1 MTEEKVGKKQ
11 SFGNLTKENASQE
24 TGARE
29 KSVWNRRL
37 VGTEQETKV
46 QEYLQKQGYE
56 ILARNFYTKH
66 GEIDLI
72 AKKDGYLVFIEVK
85 YRADE
90 RFGAPEEA
98 VDFRKQKKII
108 AAAQYYL
115 YKNQIP
121 FDTPCRFDVAGVMR
135 EEIRITENAFQL

>member
-1 MTEEKVGKKQ
+1 MTESKR
-11 SFGNLTKENASQE
+11 N
-24 TGARE
+24 
-29 KSVWNRRL
+29 WNRRSI
-37 VGTEQETKV
+37 GAEQETKV
-46 QEYLQKQGYE
+46 QEYLQTLGYE
-56 ILARNFYTKH
+56 IVARNFYTKH

-85 YRADE
+85 YRADG

-115 YKNQIP
+115 YKNRIS
-121 FDTPCRFDVAGVMR
+121 FDTPCRFDVAGVVG
-135 EEIRITENAFQL
+135 EEIRVTENAFWM

>member
-1 MTEEKVGKKQ
+1 MTEDKGMERRG
-11 SFGNLTKENASQE
+11 
-24 TGARE
+24 
-29 KSVWNRRL
+29 SVWNRRQ

-46 QEYLQKQGYE
+46 QEYLQTQGYE
-56 ILARNFYTKH
+56 IVVRNFFTKH

-72 AKKDGYLVFIEVK
+72 AKKDGYLIFVEVK

-108 AAAQYYL
+108 AAAQYYM
-115 YKNQIP
+115 YKNRIS
-121 FDTPCRFDVAGVMR
+121 FDTPCRFDVAGVIG
-135 EEIRITENAFQL
+135 EEIRITENAFWM

>member
-1 MTEEKVGKKQ
+1 MTESKR
-11 SFGNLTKENASQE
+11 N
-24 TGARE
+24 
-29 KSVWNRRL
+29 WNRRSI
-37 VGTEQETKV
+37 GAEQETKV
-46 QEYLQKQGYE
+46 QEHLQTLGYE
-56 ILARNFYTKH
+56 IVARNFYTKH

-85 YRADE
+85 YRADG

-115 YKNQIP
+115 YKNRIS
-121 FDTPCRFDVAGVMR
+121 FDTPCRFDVAGVQGN
-135 EEIRITENAFQL
+135 EIRITENAFWA

>member
-1 MTEEKVGKKQ
+1 MTESKR
-11 SFGNLTKENASQE
+11 N
-24 TGARE
+24 
-29 KSVWNRRL
+29 WNRRSI
-37 VGTEQETKV
+37 GAEQDTKV
-46 QEYLQKQGYE
+46 QEYLQTLGYE
-56 ILARNFYTKH
+56 IVARNFYTKH

-85 YRADE
+85 YRADG

-115 YKNQIP
+115 YKNRIP
-121 FDTPCRFDVAGVMR
+121 FDTPCRFDVAGVQGN
-135 EEIRITENAFQL
+135 EIRITENAFWA

>member
-1 MTEEKVGKKQ
+1 MAE
-11 SFGNLTKENASQE
+11 TKGLESNS
-24 TGARE
+24 T
-29 KSVWNRRL
+29 VWNRRR

-46 QEYLQKQGYE
+46 QEYLQTQGYE
-56 ILARNFYTKH
+56 IVARNFYTKH

-98 VDFRKQKKII
+98 VDYRKQKKII
-108 AAAQYYL
+108 AAAQYYM
-115 YKNQIP
+115 YKNRIP
-121 FDTPCRFDVAGVMR
+121 FDTPCRFDVAGVLKN
-135 EEIRITENAFQL
+135 EIRVTENAFGM

>member
-1 MTEEKVGKKQ
+1 MAE
-11 SFGNLTKENASQE
+11 TKGMES
-24 TGARE
+24 
-29 KSVWNRRL
+29 KSTAWNRRR

-46 QEYLQKQGYE
+46 QEYLQEQGYE
-56 ILARNFYTKH
+56 IFARNFYTKH
-66 GEIDLI
+66 GEIDII

-108 AAAQYYL
+108 AAAQYYMF
-115 YKNQIP
+115 KNRIS
-121 FDTPCRFDVAGVMR
+121 FDTPCRFDVAGVTG

>member
-1 MTEEKVGKKQ
+1 MGRERMMEEKG
-11 SFGNLTKENASQE
+11 
-24 TGARE
+24 RE
-29 KSVWNRRL
+29 RNGSVWNRRR

-46 QEYLQKQGYE
+46 QEYLEKQGYT

-72 AKKDGYLVFIEVK
+72 AKKDGYLVFVEVK

-108 AAAQYYL
+108 TAAQYYL
-115 YKNQIP
+115 YKNRIP
-121 FDTPCRFDVAGVMR
+121 FDTPCRFDVAGVMGN
-135 EEIRITENAFQL
+135 EIRIIENAFWM